1 MMRAAVIR
9 TLIDLGLEH
18 DEATKIATDL
28 QTKLDTAVLARN
40 AAARNTQYW
49 SEQYDLLDAKVKHLE
64 TVLVEEAA
72 VPLHTVGTK

>member
-18 DEATKIATDL
+18 DEATKIASEL
-28 QTKLDTAVLARN
+28 QGKLDAAVLARN
-40 AAARNTQYW
+40 AAARNTQHWNEEY
-49 SEQYDLLDAKVKHLE
+49 ERLDSKVKQLE
-64 TVLVEEAA
+64 ATLVEEQA